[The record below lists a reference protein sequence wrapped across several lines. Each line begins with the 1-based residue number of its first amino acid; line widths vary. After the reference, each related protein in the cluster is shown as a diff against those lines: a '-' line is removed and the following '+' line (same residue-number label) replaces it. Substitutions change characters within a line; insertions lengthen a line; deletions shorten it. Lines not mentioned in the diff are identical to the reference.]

1 MATRNGDG
9 TSEGP
14 RQAVVREIVVRET
27 ASRRAAGPRGVRRL
41 RLGSRMAGTAAVF
54 TALAALTGAQFTG
67 LGLAPVASA
76 DALPAPADRTLG
88 PTATGTGSAAVDPG
102 TTSPFGPGV
111 SGGPAL
117 AGAAPVDGGGTVPL
131 TQPPTAPVGSPF
143 ADPLRNGPALPETV
157 FAAYRKAEA
166 ALALRSPACHLPWQ
180 LLAAI
185 GEVESGQAG
194 RGAVDAAGTT
204 YRPILGPALNGAG
217 FAAISDTDGG
227 RFDGDGVWDRAVGPM
242 QFIPS
247 TWASWGVDANADGK
261 ADPNNVFDAAEAAGR
276 YLCAGGRDLSDPAQL
291 DRAVLGYN
299 HSAEYLRTVRNW
311 MAHFSTGS
319 PVTTPGRTAPNGPFA
334 PLTLPTPPAP
344 VAPVIPGI
352 PTGTQP
358 SGVPQ
363 PSTTPGTPAVPSTST
378 TPSGAPSTSPST
390 SPSGTPSTSPSTGAT
405 PSDSA
410 SPSASPSTGPTTTP
424 SGTPSATASPS
435 GSASPTATAEPTGTP
450 TATPTATPT
459 TTPTGT
465 PTACATPTD
474 APSGTPTAG
483 TAPSA
488 PASAT
493 PSATATP
500 TATAPGCPTPTP
512 TATAPQSGAP
522 TGSAAPSAAAP
533 STPLTPSGAPSA
545 R

>member
-111 SGGPAL
+111 SDGPAL

-247 TWASWGVDANADGK
+247 IWASWGVDANADGK

-334 PLTLPTPPAP
+334 PLTLPTPP
-344 VAPVIPGI
+344 APVIPGI

-512 TATAPQSGAP
+512 TATATQSGAP